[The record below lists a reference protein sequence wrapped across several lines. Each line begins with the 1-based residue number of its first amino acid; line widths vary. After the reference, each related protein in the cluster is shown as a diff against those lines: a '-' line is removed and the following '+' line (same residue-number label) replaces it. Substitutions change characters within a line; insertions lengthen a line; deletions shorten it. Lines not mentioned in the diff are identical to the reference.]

1 MLKSNVTH
9 GKIILSTFFNTLCV
23 DGIAGI
29 MPVYGCHH
37 IINKSLYN
45 QGVKG

>member
-9 GKIILSTFFNTLCV
+9 GKVNLSTFFTTLCV

-29 MPVYGCHH
+29 MPKDGCH
-37 IINKSLYN
+37 
-45 QGVKG
+45 